1 MLSCLG
7 QQATQAIPASSKMT
21 NTIVGAQ
28 GAPGLLALG
37 VQEHFKAGHGSVTN
51 VP

>member
-1 MLSCLG
+1 MLNYLG
-7 QQATQAIPASSKMT
+7 PRATQTIPASSKTT
-21 NTIVGAQ
+21 NTTVGAH

-51 VP
+51 IP